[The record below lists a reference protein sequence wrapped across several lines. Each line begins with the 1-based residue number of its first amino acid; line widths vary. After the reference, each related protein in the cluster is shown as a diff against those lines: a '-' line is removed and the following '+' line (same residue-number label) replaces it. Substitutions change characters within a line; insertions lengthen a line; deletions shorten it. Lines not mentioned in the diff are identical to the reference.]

1 MQKQMQPQEQA
12 PAGDTITI
20 PVAPATAAEPAPAAP
35 APASQ
40 NSRLFTEEDIEAARK
55 QEKDKLYG
63 KVDKL
68 QQQLDLFNQEREA
81 ALKEAQERAEAEAQA
96 IREREEAELSA
107 KDLLTKKEDEWK
119 SQLNSVQEE
128 WEKKFN
134 ALQAESEAKEA
145 LLEAERK
152 FQELESYKARRLQ
165 ESSDEIAPQLIRFI
179 KGNSEEEIEAAI
191 SDAIT
196 STHLLWR
203 KSRHRSRSDP
213 GQSRQRVVPHR
224 GHWRTQRSSRRS
236 PQHRSLRCRP
246 QSTHNIESVSWLR
259 HPAASRIDNLVQTY
273 SSEDT
278 FNGPS
283 RTSGWRNYRR

>member
-1 MQKQMQPQEQA
+1 MTRTRNVMQVLPMQKQMQPQEQA

-20 PVAPATAAEPAPAAP
+20 PATPAPEAAP
-35 APASQ
+35 APAPAPSSP
-40 NSRLFTEEDIEAARK
+40 NSRFFTEEDIEAARK

-68 QQQLDLFNQEREA
+68 QQQLDLFSQEREA
-81 ALKEAQERAEAEAQA
+81 ALREAQERAEAEAQA
-96 IREREEAELSA
+96 LREREEAELSA
-107 KDLLTKKEDEWK
+107 KELLTKKEDEWK

-152 FQELESYKARRLQ
+152 FQELEAYKARRLQ
-165 ESSDEIAPQLIRFI
+165 EAQDEIAPQLIRFI

-196 STHLLWR
+196 STHAIMEEVQASL
-203 KSRHRSRSDP
+203 P
-213 GQSRQRVVPHR
+213 QRP
-224 GHWRTQRSSRRS
+224 RTIPATGGAPSGPLENATEQQTFTAAQIAAMS
-236 PQHRSLRCRP
+236 PAEYAQHRVSL
-246 QSTHNIESVSWLR
+246 LA
-259 HPAASRIDNLVQTY
+259 AASR
-273 SSEDT
+273 
-278 FNGPS
+278 
-283 RTSGWRNYRR
+283 R